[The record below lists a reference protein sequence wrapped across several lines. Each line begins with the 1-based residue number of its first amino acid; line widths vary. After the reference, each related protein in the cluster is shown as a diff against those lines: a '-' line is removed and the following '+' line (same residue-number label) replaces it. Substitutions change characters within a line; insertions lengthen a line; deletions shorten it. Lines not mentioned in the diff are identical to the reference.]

1 MFCPSE
7 DGWELILKR
16 PKERSRYMHNSA
28 GIAKIPFKLYPL
40 RKRKNKTQTY
50 KQYYKDRL
58 SQQTEGDLT
67 GKSVN
72 LSIWASEITDF
83 LLL

>member
-1 MFCPSE
+1 
-7 DGWELILKR
+7 
-16 PKERSRYMHNSA
+16 MHINSA